1 MLRLKEH
8 RQTINRKH
16 AYIADFSDLS
26 GAEQFDI
33 PCAGIEIVS

>member
-1 MLRLKEH
+1 MLRLQEH
-8 RQTINRKH
+8 RQTINRKNTN
-16 AYIADFSDLS
+16 IADFSDLP